1 MKKSFVYIIL
11 LFCVTVFAQDNEQ
24 RSYKFDTYKLQNIKD
39 YKNNIFNESHFFSN
53 SKDSTYVLEL
63 RYGKENEALLFIND
77 KNKQLIRFEL
87 DFKYSKIEDLN
98 KLISS
103 KLYTNVIRKSNYRK
117 YKDFVEEM
125 KYENDTIDNQII
137 VHLIQYK
144 NKKKKKT
151 INNHYYFFSNKNIEL
166 KNSKSRIIDYL
177 STKYQLLLAEDL
189 KIDRIMHLEEGKLS
203 KDTYFLKNEK
213 IDFLFNFKINEVNPK
228 SYLTF

>member
-1 MKKSFVYIIL
+1 
-11 LFCVTVFAQDNEQ
+11 VTVFAQDNEQ

>member
-11 LFCVTVFAQDNEQ
+11 LFCVTVFVQDNEQ

-137 VHLIQYK
+137 VHLIFV
-144 NKKKKKT
+144 
-151 INNHYYFFSNKNIEL
+151 IA
-166 KNSKSRIIDYL
+166 YL
-177 STKYQLLLAEDL
+177 
-189 KIDRIMHLEEGKLS
+189 
-203 KDTYFLKNEK
+203 
-213 IDFLFNFKINEVNPK
+213 
-228 SYLTF
+228 

>member
-1 MKKSFVYIIL
+1 MNKSFVYIIL

>member
-1 MKKSFVYIIL
+1 M